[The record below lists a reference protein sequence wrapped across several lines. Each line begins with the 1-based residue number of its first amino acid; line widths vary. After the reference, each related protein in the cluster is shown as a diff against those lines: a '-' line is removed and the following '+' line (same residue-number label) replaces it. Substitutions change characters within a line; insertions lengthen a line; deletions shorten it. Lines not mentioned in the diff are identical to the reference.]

1 MVLNMQ
7 FSLPTITT
15 VVLVSIGA
23 VIAAPVLYKAFA
35 RRGSGVLYEKNF
47 IIQRAPQYST
57 LVNVILIAFA
67 HFALNGMNVGFDRA
81 ILTQALILPPP
92 VGEIIQWT
100 GVAILIS
107 GLIFMVGGWISL
119 AECFSTDAEVLD
131 GHKVRRNGLLGL
143 VMHPAYSGIIQ
154 SVLGAGLASGSL
166 VCAAFTVAI
175 VAPLWLNRAKYEENI
190 LIQNLGPEYK
200 QYAEDMKWRR
210 LVPRFIP
217 IGL

>member
-1 MVLNMQ
+1 MLNMQ
-7 FSLPTITT
+7 VNLPTIATA
-15 VVLVSIGA
+15 VLVSIGA
-23 VIAAPVLYKAFA
+23 VISAPVLYKGFA
-35 RRGSGVLYEKNF
+35 RRGKGVLYEKNF
-47 IIQRAPQYST
+47 VIQRAPQYST
-57 LVNVILIAFA
+57 LVNVILIVLA
-67 HFALNGMNVGFDRA
+67 HLATNGVIGGPLA
-81 ILTQALILPPP
+81 PLLSQALVLPP
-92 VGEIIQWT
+92 VAAEVLQWS
-100 GVAILIS
+100 GIAVLIS

-119 AECFSTDAEVLD
+119 EECFSTDAEVME

-154 SVLGAGLASGSL
+154 SVLGSGLASGSL
-166 VCAAFTVAI
+166 TCALFTVAI
-175 VAPLWLNRAKYEENI
+175 VAPLWLNRAKYEEAI

>member
-1 MVLNMQ
+1 MLNMH
-7 FSLPTITT
+7 FNLPTITT
-15 VVLVSIGA
+15 MVLVSIGA
-23 VIAAPVLYKAFA
+23 VISAPVLYQGFA
-35 RRGSGVLYEKNF
+35 RRGKGVLYEKNF

-57 LVNVILIAFA
+57 LVNCILVAAA
-67 HFALNGMNVGFDRA
+67 HMANNGVLTGFDPSLLSQTLLMPA
-81 ILTQALILPPP
+81 PFGDI
-92 VGEIIQWT
+92 VQWT

-119 AECFSTDAEVLD
+119 KECFTTDAEVLD

-166 VCAAFTVAI
+166 VCALFTVAI
-175 VAPLWLNRAKYEENI
+175 VAPLWLNRAKYEEAI
-190 LIQNLGPEYK
+190 LIENLGPEYK
-200 QYAEDMKWRR
+200 KYAEDMKWRR

>member
-1 MVLNMQ
+1 MLNMQ
-7 FSLPTITT
+7 VNLPTITT
-15 VVLVSIGA
+15 AVLVTIGA
-23 VIAAPVLYKAFA
+23 VISAPVLYRGFA
-35 RRGSGVLYEKNF
+35 RRGKGVLYEKNF
-47 IIQRAPQYST
+47 LIQRAPQYST
-57 LVNVILIAFA
+57 LINVILVVLA
-67 HFALNGMNVGFDRA
+67 HLANNGVLGG
-81 ILTQALILPPP
+81 IEPSLLSQS
-92 VGEIIQWT
+92 IIMPAPFGDLLQWT
-100 GVAILIS
+100 GIAILIS

-119 AECFSTDAEVLD
+119 AECFTTDAEVLD

-166 VCAAFTVAI
+166 VCAAFTVAV
-175 VAPLWLNRAKYEENI
+175 VAPLWLNRAKYEEAI

-217 IGL
+217 IGI